1 MPRTSVQKLES
12 QIPSVAMAPPAS
24 PKSVPVRKPFLR
36 PTRFIHID
44 AGNVES
50 AAPTT

>member
-1 MPRTSVQKLES
+1 MPPTSVQKLDV
-12 QIPSVAMAPPAS
+12 QIPNVAMAPPAS

-36 PTRFIHID
+36 PTFFIHSE
-44 AGNVES
+44 AGKVER